1 MVKNRYIARI
11 NCLQP
16 IPCNPCETSCPFGAI
31 YIGEDITNRPVLDLE
46 KCKGCGICV
55 AACPGI
61 AITMA
66 MITDED
72 KDFVAI
78 PYEYIPLPLLGDNV
92 AMVDING
99 EVLGEGLVDKLRRPD
114 KNDPTTLIYVA
125 VDKSITDRAVGI
137 RKSIINKL
145 ETQKHDNIEYVDG
158 FCTADPI
165 ICRCEE
171 IRMSEIIEGI
181 KKGDR
186 TVEAI
191 KRRTRSG
198 MGLCQGKTCN
208 PLIGRIIAKET
219 GVDLG
224 EQGPSSKRPPVGVI
238 SIRELS
244 E

>member
-1 MVKNRYIARI
+1 MVKNRFIARI

-66 MITDED
+66 MITGEE

-78 PYEYIPLPLLGDNV
+78 PYEYDPLPIVGDKV
-92 AMVDING
+92 FLVDTNG
-99 EVLGEGLVDKLRRPD
+99 EILGEGLVDKLRRPD
-114 KNDPTTLIYVA
+114 KNDPTTLVYVA
-125 VDKSITDRAVGI
+125 VDNRITDRAVGI
-137 RKSIINKL
+137 KKELKQTIDSI
-145 ETQKHDNIEYVDG
+145 EIESSYD
-158 FCTADPI
+158 ADPI

-171 IRMSEIIEGI
+171 IRMSEIIAGI
-181 KKGDR
+181 KMGDS

-198 MGLCQGKTCN
+198 MGLCQGKTCSR
-208 PLIGRIIAKET
+208 LIAGIIARET
-219 GVDLG
+219 GVSVGD
-224 EQGPSSKRPPVGVI
+224 QAPSSKRPPVGVL
-238 SIRELS
+238 SIKEMS
-244 E
+244 EE

>member
-31 YIGEDITNRPVLDLE
+31 YIGEDITNRPILDLG

-66 MITDED
+66 MITGEE
-72 KDFVAI
+72 KDYVAI
-78 PYEYIPLPLLGDNV
+78 PYEYDPLPLVGDKV
-92 AMVDING
+92 VVVDTNG

-114 KNDPTTLIYVA
+114 KNDPTTLVYVA
-125 VDKSITDRAVGI
+125 VDNRVTDRAVGI
-137 RKSIINKL
+137 KKGLKQTIDTLEIKS
-145 ETQKHDNIEYVDG
+145 TSD
-158 FCTADPI
+158 ADPI

-171 IRMSEIIEGI
+171 IRMSEIVAGI
-181 KKGDR
+181 KMGDR

-198 MGLCQGKTCN
+198 MGLCQGKTCSR
-208 PLIGRIIAKET
+208 LIAGIIAQET
-219 GVDLG
+219 GISAG
-224 EQGPSSKRPPVGVI
+224 EQAPSSKRPPVGVI

>member
-31 YIGEDITNRPVLDLE
+31 YIGEDITNRPVLDPE

-66 MITDED
+66 MITGGD

-78 PYEYIPLPLLGDNV
+78 PYEYAPLPLVGEKVEL
-92 AMVDING
+92 VDTNG
-99 EVLGEGLVDKLRRPD
+99 EVLGEGLVDKLRKPD
-114 KNDPTTLIYVA
+114 KNDPTTLVYVA
-125 VDKSITDRAVGI
+125 VDNRITDKAVGI
-137 RKSIINKL
+137 KKNVNKTINSKL
-145 ETQKHDNIEYVDG
+145 VEISESSDD
-158 FCTADPI
+158 ADPI

-171 IRMSEIIEGI
+171 IRMSEIIAGI
-181 KKGDR
+181 KMGDR
-186 TVEAI
+186 TVEVI

-198 MGLCQGKTCN
+198 MGLCQGKTCSR
-208 PLIGRIIAKET
+208 LIAGIIARET
-219 GVDLG
+219 GIATG
-224 EQGPSSKRPPVGVI
+224 EQAPSSKRPPVGVI

>member
-11 NCLQP
+11 NCIQP

-31 YIGEDITNRPVLDLE
+31 YIGEDITNRPILDLE

-66 MITDED
+66 MITGEE
-72 KDFVAI
+72 KDVVAI
-78 PYEYIPLPLLGDNV
+78 PYEYDPLPLVGDKV
-92 AMVDING
+92 VMVDTNG
-99 EVLGEGLVDKLRRPD
+99 EELGEGLVDKLRRPD
-114 KNDPTTLIYVA
+114 KNDPTTLVYVT
-125 VDKSITDRAVGI
+125 VDNRVTERAVGI
-137 RKSIINKL
+137 KKGLKQTLDFL
-145 ETQKHDNIEYVDG
+145 EIQSSSDV
-158 FCTADPI
+158 DPI

-171 IRMSEIIEGI
+171 ISEREIIAAI

-198 MGLCQGKTCN
+198 MGLCQGKTCSR
-208 PLIGRIIAKET
+208 LIAGIIARET
-219 GVDLG
+219 GIIVG
-224 EQGPSSKRPPVGVI
+224 EQAPSSKRPPVGVI
-238 SIRELS
+238 SIREMS
-244 E
+244 EE

>member
-31 YIGEDITNRPVLDLE
+31 YIGEDITNRPVLDIE

-55 AACPGI
+55 ATCPGI

-66 MITDED
+66 MITGKD

-78 PYEYIPLPLLGDNV
+78 PYEYNPLPLVGDRV
-92 AMVDING
+92 DMVDTNG

-114 KNDPTTLIYVA
+114 KNDPTSLVYVT

-137 RKSIINKL
+137 KKNANKTINSK
-145 ETQKHDNIEYVDG
+145 TIESSCVD
-158 FCTADPI
+158 DPI

-171 IRMSEIIEGI
+171 IRESEIIDGI

-198 MGLCQGKTCN
+198 MGLCQGKTCSR
-208 PLIGRIIAKET
+208 LIAAIIAKET
-219 GVDLG
+219 SFGVG
-224 EQGPSSKRPPVGVI
+224 NQAPSSKRPPVGVI
-238 SIRELS
+238 SIREMS
-244 E
+244 EE

>member
-31 YIGEDITNRPVLDLE
+31 YIGEDITNRPILDLE

-66 MITDED
+66 MITGDA
-72 KDFVAI
+72 KDFVSI
-78 PYEYIPLPLLGDNV
+78 PYEYLPLPLVGDTV
-92 AMVDING
+92 VLVDTNG
-99 EVLGEGLVDKLRRPD
+99 VDLGEGLVEKLNRPN
-114 KNDPTTLIYVA
+114 KKDPTTLVYVS
-125 VDKSITDRAVGI
+125 VDNTITDRAVGI
-137 RKSIINKL
+137 KRKVASIV
-145 ETQKHDNIEYVDG
+145 DVIEVVNRIEIV
-158 FCTADPI
+158 DPI

-171 IRMSEIIEGI
+171 IRESEIIEGI

-208 PLIGRIIAKET
+208 RLIAGIIARES
-219 GVDLG
+219 GISVG
-224 EQGPSSKRPPVGVI
+224 EQAPSSKRPPVGVI
-238 SIRELS
+238 SIREMS
-244 E
+244 EE

>member
-31 YIGEDITNRPVLDLE
+31 YIGKDITNRPVIDLE
-46 KCKGCGICV
+46 KCKGCGLCV

-78 PYEYIPLPLLGDNV
+78 PYEYIPLPLLGDRV
-92 AMVDING
+92 AMVDLNG

-137 RKSIINKL
+137 RKNISNKM
-145 ETQKHDNIEYVDG
+145 ETEKIDS
-158 FCTADPI
+158 FCNADPI

-198 MGLCQGKTCN
+198 MGLCQGKTCST
-208 PLIGRIIAKET
+208 LIGRIIAKET
-219 GVDLG
+219 GIGVG
-224 EQGPSSKRPPVGVI
+224 NQGPSSKRPPVGVI
-238 SIRELS
+238 SIKELS

>member
-31 YIGEDITNRPVLDLE
+31 HIGEDITNRPVLDLE

-66 MITDED
+66 MITGEE
-72 KDFVAI
+72 KDYVAI
-78 PYEYIPLPLLGDNV
+78 PYEYDPLPIVGDKV
-92 AMVDING
+92 VVVDTNG
-99 EVLGEGLVDKLRRPD
+99 EVLGEGLVDKLRRPY
-114 KNDPTTLIYVA
+114 KNDTTTLVYVA
-125 VDKSITDRAVGI
+125 VDNRVTDRTVGI
-137 RKSIINKL
+137 KKGLKQTIDTLEIKS
-145 ETQKHDNIEYVDG
+145 TSD
-158 FCTADPI
+158 ADPI

-171 IRMSEIIEGI
+171 IRMSEIIAGI
-181 KKGDR
+181 KMGDR

-198 MGLCQGKTCN
+198 MGLCQGKTCSR
-208 PLIGRIIAKET
+208 LVAGIIARET
-219 GVDLG
+219 GISAG
-224 EQGPSSKRPPVGVI
+224 EQAPSSKRPPVGVI

>member
-31 YIGEDITNRPVLDLE
+31 YIGEDITNRPTLDIN

-55 AACPGI
+55 VACPGI

-66 MITDED
+66 MITDEE

-78 PYEYIPLPLLGDNV
+78 PYEYDPLPSVGDKV
-92 AMVDING
+92 VVVDTNG
-99 EVLGEGLVDKLRRPD
+99 EELGEGLVDKLRKPD
-114 KNDPTTLIYVA
+114 KNDPTTLVYVS
-125 VDKSITDRAVGI
+125 VDQSITKRAVGI
-137 RKSIINKL
+137 KRGLNQIIDSL
-145 ETQKHDNIEYVDG
+145 EIESSSNR
-158 FCTADPI
+158 DPI

-171 IRMSEIIEGI
+171 IRLSEIVAAINM
-181 KKGDR
+181 GDR

-198 MGLCQGKTCN
+198 MGLCQGKTCSR
-208 PLIGRIIAKET
+208 LIAGIIAKET
-219 GVDLG
+219 GIVVG
-224 EQGPSSKRPPVGVI
+224 EQAPSSKRPPVGVI
-238 SIRELS
+238 SIRELG
-244 E
+244 EA

>member
-1 MVKNRYIARI
+1 MGNNKYLARI
-11 NCLQP
+11 NCIQP

-31 YIGEDITNRPVLDLE
+31 YIGDDITNRPVLDPE
-46 KCKGCGICV
+46 KCRGCGICV

-66 MITDED
+66 MITGED

-78 PYEYIPLPLLGDNV
+78 PYEYYPLPNIGDV
-92 AMVDING
+92 VT
-99 EVLGEGLVDKLRRPD
+99 LVDTNGIKLGQGIVEKLSKPD
-114 KNDPTTLIYVA
+114 KKDPTTLVHVS
-125 VDKSITDRAVGI
+125 VDHSITDRAVGI
-137 RKSIINKL
+137 KKSFVK
-145 ETQKHDNIEYVDG
+145 E
-158 FCTADPI
+158 DPI

-171 IRMSEIIEGI
+171 IFESEIIDAI

-208 PLIGRIIAKET
+208 RLVAAIIARET
-219 GVDLG
+219 GIGVS
-224 EQGPSSKRPPVGVI
+224 EQLPSSKRPPVGVI
-238 SIRELS
+238 SIKEMS
-244 E
+244 QE

>member
-31 YIGEDITNRPVLDLE
+31 YIGEDITNRPVLNME

-61 AITMA
+61 AITMVK
-66 MITDED
+66 ITGDD

-78 PYEYIPLPLLGDNV
+78 PYEYNPLPLVGETVLMVDTNGLLLGDG
-92 AMVDING
+92 I
-99 EVLGEGLVDKLRRPD
+99 VDKLKRPD
-114 KNDPTTLIYVA
+114 KNDPTTLVYVA
-125 VDKSITDRAVGI
+125 VDKSITDKAVGI
-137 RKSIINKL
+137 KKSMIPKMETLIIDDIGIN
-145 ETQKHDNIEYVDG
+145 
-158 FCTADPI
+158 DPI

-171 IRMSEIIEGI
+171 IRESEIIDGI

-186 TVEAI
+186 TVDAI

-198 MGLCQGKTCN
+198 MGLCQGKTCSR
-208 PLIGRIIAKET
+208 LIAGIIARET
-219 GVDLG
+219 GINVG
-224 EQGPSSKRPPVGVI
+224 EQTPSSKRPPVGVI
-238 SIRELS
+238 SIREMS